1 MIDLQTGNIMIYP
14 DLILHS
20 NLTFLEFKKTSFYD
34 NQNPNKI
41 IYLVEPQII
50 DDKKYI
56 VSLFFRDGK
65 IYSFSLLNIDFDF
78 TVETEKERKQ
88 IHDKILLSY
97 QIVSGKKYS
106 WGMIESEYDSRSN
119 ISSIIIFYH
128 NYFQE

>member
-20 NLTFLEFKKTSFYD
+20 NLTFLEFKKTSFYN

-50 DDKKYI
+50 DGKKYI

-65 IYSFSLLNIDFDF
+65 IYSFSLLNIDLEESKAFDISTKHDVAF
-78 TVETEKERKQ
+78 FNLAHQ
-88 IHDKILLSY
+88 IFSPPPNLI
-97 QIVSGKKYS
+97 
-106 WGMIESEYDSRSN
+106 
-119 ISSIIIFYH
+119 
-128 NYFQE
+128 